1 VVAGERSSEASPV
14 VALSI
19 GPPRDGCVHSPLPVP
34 RGYYVVVSGNAG
46 SGKTTLAVPLAAE
59 LQLPLISKDSIKE
72 ALADELGLGDDAWS
86 QRLGAASFEVLYALA
101 ATAPAA
107 VLETSWHRK
116 RCAPR
121 LRQLDKPV
129 LEVFCHCPAPVRA
142 HRLRVRAATDR
153 HPIHRE
159 MITPAL
165 LGRLHFV
172 PARPLGIGPVLR
184 VDTARDVDIVSIATW
199 VRAQLRA

>member
-1 VVAGERSSEASPV
+1 VR
-14 VALSI
+14 
-19 GPPRDGCVHSPLPVP
+19 
-34 RGYYVVVSGNAG
+34 RGYYVVVSGTAG

-72 ALADELGLGDDAWS
+72 ALADVLGLGDDAWS

-121 LRQLDKPV
+121 LRQLGKPIV
-129 LEVFCHCPAPVRA
+129 EAFCHCPADVVA
-142 HRLRVRAATDR
+142 NRLRVRAATDR
-153 HPIHRE
+153 HPIHRD
-159 MITPAL
+159 MITPAM
-165 LGRLHFV
+165 LGYLRFV
-172 PARPLGIGPVLR
+172 RPKPVGIGPVLR
-184 VDTARDVDIVSIATW
+184 VDTANDVDIASTAKW
-199 VRAQLRA
+199 VQAQLRA

>member
-1 VVAGERSSEASPV
+1 VSG
-14 VALSI
+14 
-19 GPPRDGCVHSPLPVP
+19 
-34 RGYYVVVSGNAG
+34 GYYVVVSGPAG

-107 VLETSWHRK
+107 VLVTSWHPG
-116 RCAPR
+116 RCGPR
-121 LRQLDKPV
+121 LRQLGKPV
-129 LEVFCHCPAPVRA
+129 LEVLCRCPADVVA

-165 LGRLHFV
+165 LDALRASFV
-172 PARPLGIGPVLR
+172 PARPIGLGPVLG
-184 VDTARDVDIVSIATW
+184 VDTASDVDVASIANW